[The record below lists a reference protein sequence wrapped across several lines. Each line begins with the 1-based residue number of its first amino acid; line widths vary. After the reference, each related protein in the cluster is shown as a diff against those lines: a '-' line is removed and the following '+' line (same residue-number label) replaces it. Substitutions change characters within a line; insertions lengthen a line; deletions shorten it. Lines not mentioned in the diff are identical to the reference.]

1 MKRSKPK
8 RKPTPTPAPVLLSFR
23 LEAALKQQ
31 LDAIA
36 VAERRSTASLVN
48 KILYDWLKDKV

>member
-8 RKPTPTPAPVLLSFR
+8 RKPTAAPVLLSFR

-36 VAERRSTASLVN
+36 VQERRSTASLVN
-48 KILYDWLKDKV
+48 KVLYDWLKDKV

>member
-8 RKPTPTPAPVLLSFR
+8 RKQAAAPVLLSFR